1 MKKIKRCLGKAA
13 ACLSVLGL
21 VAVAGEGTVAA
32 QVTVASTTT
41 MVTDMVKQVG
51 GDRVKVQG
59 LMGAGVDPHLYKP
72 AASDGLKLNRAKAIF
87 YSGLMLEGRMSDLFA
102 RMGRRG
108 KKVYPVTEGVPER
121 SFLEPEEFEGHWD
134 PHVWGDPRLWRS
146 CVDVVVEGLSAVDR
160 SGAVEFKRRGAAYKE
175 ELSALHEWAKRR
187 IAEIPKGQRVLV
199 TSHDAFNYFGKAY
212 DLQVVGVQGVSTVSQ
227 AGLADIAKTA
237 DFIKERGVKAIFV
250 ESSVSPAVI
259 ERISKD
265 AGVKIGGELFSD
277 ACGKPGQMETGDGE
291 TYDVGT
297 YIGMIKHNVNTIV
310 EALK

>member
-1 MKKIKRCLGKAA
+1 MRNWRIRRVWAGLCGLLALLGVGSVAA
-13 ACLSVLGL
+13 APK
-21 VAVAGEGTVAA
+21 
-32 QVTVASTTT
+32 VTVATTTT
-41 MVTDMVKQVG
+41 MVTDMVRQIG
-51 GDRVKVQG
+51 GDRVEVRG
-59 LMGAGVDPHLYKP
+59 LMGPGVDPHLYKP
-72 AASDGLKLNRAKAIF
+72 AASDSLKLNRAKAIF

-108 KKVYPVTEGVPER
+108 KKVYPVTEGIPKA
-121 SFLEPEEFEGHWD
+121 SLQEPEEFEGHWD
-134 PHVWGDPRLWRS
+134 PHVWGDPRLWAK

-160 SGAVEFKRRGAAYKE
+160 AGAAQFKTRGAAYQR
-175 ELSALHEWAKRR
+175 ELTELHAWAQKR
-187 IAEIPKGQRVLV
+187 IAEIPKERRVLI

-212 DLQVVGVQGVSTVSQ
+212 GLQVVGVQGVSTASR
-227 AGLADIAKTA
+227 AGLADVAKTA
-237 DFIKERGVKAIFV
+237 DFIRQRGVKAIFV

-259 ERISKD
+259 ERISRD

-277 ACGKPGQMETGDGE
+277 ACGKPGQMESGGGG